1 MREYIISL
9 GCVMTISALAQ
20 MLMPEGSIKKF
31 ASLAMGF
38 MIVATV
44 LSPISFNI
52 KDLTF
57 KSESTEIDFSSA
69 EATYRAEVIMRHKEN
84 LNEKINAQ
92 MVHGSKAFVE
102 TDNDGNITS
111 VTIRARGDESKAV
124 LYITNELKV
133 SRERIKIINE
143 DNQ

>member
-9 GCVMTISALAQ
+9 GGVMTLSALAQ

-31 ASLAMGF
+31 ASLAIGF

-44 LSPISFNI
+44 LSPIPFNI
-52 KDLTF
+52 KDIDF
-57 KSESTEIDFSSA
+57 KSENTEIDFSSA
-69 EATYRAEVIMRHKEN
+69 EATYRAEVIMRHREN

-92 MVHGSKAFVE
+92 MVHGSKAFVQ

-111 VTIRARGDESKAV
+111 VTLRLRGDESKAV
-124 LYITNELKV
+124 FYITNELKV
-133 SRERIKIINE
+133 SRERIKIVNE

>member
-9 GCVMTISALAQ
+9 GSVMTLSALAQ

-31 ASLAMGF
+31 ASLAIGF

-44 LSPISFNI
+44 LSPIPFNVRNFN
-52 KDLTF
+52 F

-69 EATYRAEVIMRHKEN
+69 EATYRAEVIMRHREN
-84 LNEKINAQ
+84 LSEKINAQ

-111 VTIRARGDESKAV
+111 VTIRMRGDESKAV

>member
-1 MREYIISL
+1 MRDYIISL
-9 GCVMTISALAQ
+9 GVVMTLSALAQ
-20 MLMPEGSIKKF
+20 ILMPEGSIKKF
-31 ASLAMGF
+31 ASLAIGF

-44 LSPISFNI
+44 LSPIPFNI
-52 KDLTF
+52 KDLNF
-57 KSESTEIDFSSA
+57 KSENTKLDFSSA

-111 VTIRARGDESKAV
+111 VTIRLRGDESKAV

-143 DNQ
+143 NNQ

>member
-1 MREYIISL
+1 MRDYIISL
-9 GCVMTISALAQ
+9 GVVMTLSALAQ

-31 ASLAMGF
+31 ASLAIGF

-44 LSPISFNI
+44 LSPIPFNI
-52 KDLTF
+52 KDLNF
-57 KSESTEIDFSSA
+57 KSENTKLDFSSA

-111 VTIRARGDESKAV
+111 VTIRLRGDESKAV

>member
-1 MREYIISL
+1 MKEYIISL
-9 GCVMTISALAQ
+9 GCVMTLSALAQ

-31 ASLAMGF
+31 ASLAIGF

-44 LSPISFNI
+44 LSPIPFNI
-52 KDLTF
+52 KDLNF
-57 KSESTEIDFSSA
+57 KSENTEIDFSSA
-69 EATYRAEVIMRHKEN
+69 EATYRAEVIMRHREN

-111 VTIRARGDESKAV
+111 VTLRLSGDESKAV

-133 SRERIKIINE
+133 PRERIKTVNE

>member
-1 MREYIISL
+1 
-9 GCVMTISALAQ
+9 MTLSALAQ

-31 ASLAMGF
+31 ASLAIGF
-38 MIVATV
+38 MMVATV
-44 LSPISFNI
+44 LSPIPFNI
-52 KDLTF
+52 KDLNF
-57 KSESTEIDFSSA
+57 KSEGTEIDFSSA

-111 VTIRARGDESKAV
+111 VTIRLRGDESKAV
-124 LYITNELKV
+124 LYITKELKV
-133 SRERIKIINE
+133 PRERIKTVNE